1 MKFILKNSLF
11 VSSAIV
17 LSTQFAISQM
27 KKEPIAPVINKELI
41 SHGHSRIDP
50 YYWMNQ
56 RDTKEVID
64 YLNAE
69 NAYAAEY
76 FNSSS
81 ELQTQ
86 LLNEFESRIDPNEK
100 YAPIKRNGLIFQR
113 AQVKGKDYQ
122 QIFQLN
128 GERKT
133 LFLDENER
141 AKGHS
146 FYDLGSWGPSPNNG
160 ILALSEDEVGRR
172 KYTIRFRNNSNGKF
186 YTDEITN
193 TDGSIIWAND
203 NKTVFYVR
211 KDPTTLREYQI
222 YRHVLGSDSRKD
234 ALVYEEKDERF
245 SVYLSKAITSKYIY
259 IHSESSTSSETQLI
273 DANNPNSEPLVFL
286 AREKNHLYQVLNHE
300 NGFYILSNHK
310 AENRAIYF
318 SKEIPTKIET
328 CQLIRASS
336 PSIYIEDVLI
346 LKNWLITVERE
357 NGLVK
362 IGKAKVGN
370 TDLSY
375 ISLNEETYALSL
387 GYNDDYL
394 SESVFYNYNSFT
406 TPSSLFTWNL
416 NSNEKE
422 LVHQKKLIDPNFSSE
437 NYVSK
442 RIWATANDGTKIPV
456 SLIYKKGIDLKNAPC
471 LLYGYGSY
479 GYTLP
484 DVFSATRLSL
494 LDRGFVYAVAH
505 IRGSKYM
512 GEAWY
517 ENGKFL
523 KKTNTFTDFINAAEY
538 LSMKGYCSPDK
549 MYAQGGSA
557 GGLLMGAV
565 LNMAPY
571 LWKGIIAQVPFVDV
585 VTTMLDESI
594 PLTVGEFEEWGN
606 PKEED
611 FYYYQLK
618 YSPYDNVKRMDY
630 PALYVTTGYHD
641 SQVQYWEPMKW
652 VAKLRSMRTN
662 EAPLI
667 FDCNMDAGHGGGSGR
682 SQERKELAKEF
693 AFILQLEGITK

>member
-346 LKNWLITVERE
+346 LKNWLITEERE

-362 IGKAKVGN
+362 IGKAKLGN

-387 GYNDDYL
+387 GYNDDYV
-394 SESVFYNYNSFT
+394 SESIYYNYNSFT

-662 EAPLI
+662 ESPLI

>member
-1 MKFILKNSLF
+1 
-11 VSSAIV
+11 
-17 LSTQFAISQM
+17 M

-100 YAPIKRNGLIFQR
+100 YAPIKRNGIIFQR

-362 IGKAKVGN
+362 IGKTKLGN

-387 GYNDDYL
+387 GYNDDYV
-394 SESVFYNYNSFT
+394 SESIYYNYNSFT
-406 TPSSLFTWNL
+406 TPSSLFMWNL

-456 SLIYKKGIDLKNAPC
+456 SLIYKKGIDLKNTPC

-538 LSMKGYCSPDK
+538 LSMKGYCSPHK

-662 EAPLI
+662 ESPLI

>member
-1 MKFILKNSLF
+1 MKFILKNCLF

>member
-56 RDTKEVID
+56 RDSKEVLD
-64 YLNAE
+64 YLNSE

-76 FNSSS
+76 FNSTS

-86 LLNEFESRIDPNEK
+86 LLNEFESRIDPNET
-100 YAPIKRNGLIFQR
+100 YAPIERNGLLYQR
-113 AQVKGKDYQ
+113 TQVQGKDYQ
-122 QIFQLN
+122 QIYQLN

-146 FYDLGSWGPSPNNG
+146 FYDLGSWEPSPNNG
-160 ILALSEDEVGRR
+160 VLALSEDEVGRR

-186 YTDEITN
+186 YKDEITN
-193 TDGSIIWAND
+193 TDGSIVWAND

-245 SVYLSKAITSKYIY
+245 SVYLSKAITSAYIY
-259 IHSESSTSSETQLI
+259 IHSQSSTSSETKLI
-273 DANNPNSEPLVFL
+273 DANNPISDPLIFL
-286 AREKNHLYQVLNHE
+286 ARAKGHLYQVLNHE

-318 SKEIPTKIET
+318 SKEIPAQIES

-336 PSIYIEDVLI
+336 PSIYIEDLLI
-346 LKNWLITVERE
+346 LKNWLITEERE
-357 NGLVK
+357 NGLLK
-362 IGKAKVGN
+362 IGKVKLGN
-370 TDLSY
+370 KDISY
-375 ISLNEETYALSL
+375 ISLKEETYALSL

-394 SESVFYNYNSFT
+394 SESIYYNYNSFT
-406 TPSSLFTWNL
+406 TPSSLYTWNL

-422 LVHQKKLIDPNFSSE
+422 LVHQKKLIDPNFSIE
-437 NYVSK
+437 NYVSQ

-512 GEAWY
+512 GESWY

-538 LSMKGYCSPDK
+538 LSMKGYCSPAK

-606 PKEED
+606 PKDEE
-611 FYYYQLK
+611 YYYYLLK
-618 YSPYDNVKRMDY
+618 YSPYDNVKKMDY